1 MNQFENYVK
10 LNRKIPPELLVL
22 NQINDHSKLADT
34 MAAHLNT
41 KLSDKQALLEVSSV
55 KERFNKIID
64 FIDQEIGV
72 LQVEKKIRSRVK
84 KQMDKTQKEYYLNE
98 QIKAIQREL
107 GENSDVKDEINELE
121 EKAKKINFTEEAK
134 LKVKS
139 ELKKLRSMGPMSAE
153 ATVVRNYL
161 DWLFSIPWNNN
172 IETNIDLAKAQKILD
187 KDHHGLDKVKDRIIE
202 YLAVQSRVNK
212 PKGPIL
218 CLVGPPGVGKT
229 SLESR

>member
-10 LNRKIPPELLVL
+10 LNRKIPPELLVSL

-84 KQMDKTQKEYYLNE
+84 KQMDKTQKEYYLTN
-98 QIKAIQREL
+98 
-107 GENSDVKDEINELE
+107 
-121 EKAKKINFTEEAK
+121 
-134 LKVKS
+134 
-139 ELKKLRSMGPMSAE
+139 RSRQFKE
-153 ATVVRNYL
+153 
-161 DWLFSIPWNNN
+161 
-172 IETNIDLAKAQKILD
+172 
-187 KDHHGLDKVKDRIIE
+187 
-202 YLAVQSRVNK
+202 
-212 PKGPIL
+212 
-218 CLVGPPGVGKT
+218 
-229 SLESR
+229 SLEKTQMSRMKLTNSKKKQKK